1 MGLATTKELSLEAQD
16 DLLRRIEDSA
26 RYLPLEN
33 LALSPQC
40 GFATQAQGNPLS
52 MDDQRRKFKLIVEP
66 ERKVWL

>member
-26 RYLPLEN
+26 RYLPIEN

-52 MDDQRRKFKLIVEP
+52 MDDQRQKFKLIVET
-66 ERKVWL
+66 ERKVWP